1 MARPSKYRNP
11 WRTGRKVLLVSG
23 LAAMLL
29 GCSKDRDD
37 LPQDLLLPNNG
48 ELVSARVFGGSGAD
62 TGRSII
68 QTADGGLAILG
79 FSESTD
85 GDLQG
90 KALAVN
96 DYWLLKLDAHGTL
109 EWSRTYGGSKDD
121 VGQAVIQTS
130 DGGYALTGYAMS
142 DDGDG
147 SNNEGFHDNWVLRL
161 DPQGEILWERSF
173 GFSGHDHSYDI
184 LQTDDGGFFFIGFL
198 DLTAARAD
206 GFEGKG
212 NYATLHGVGEFWCTK
227 IDQRGELQW
236 RYYFGGTNNDRAH
249 AVVPSPDGGFVMAG
263 FSESE
268 DFDITDPNGSYDFWV
283 VKVQA
288 DGQLVW
294 QKNLGGTGI
303 DIAWDL
309 TRSADGGYL
318 VAGHSFSSD
327 GDVSDPQGEADMW
340 LVKLSEAGEFLWDA
354 SYGGAAFDAAESITP
369 AADGGFYLTG
379 SSRSSGDDLENA
391 GENDLLIVKIGPDG
405 ATEWRRTYGGTGL
418 DLGFDAVE
426 TSDGALMVIGELAEP
441 GAAGLP
447 TRGATDLLLLQFR

>member
-1 MARPSKYRNP
+1 MKGISIYGTLWRMGRRSIFIAGMAAL
-11 WRTGRKVLLVSG
+11 T
-23 LAAMLL
+23 LA
-29 GCSKDRDD
+29 CSKDRDD
-37 LPQDLLLPNNG
+37 LPDNLLLPNAG
-48 ELVSARVFGGSGAD
+48 ELVSAQVFGGSGAD

-68 QTADGGLAILG
+68 QTSDGGLAILG

-90 KALAVN
+90 KASAVN
-96 DYWLLKLDAHGTL
+96 DYWLLKLDAEGAL

-121 VGQAVIQTS
+121 RGQAVIQTA

-161 DPQGEILWERSF
+161 DPAGEILWERSF

-206 GFEGKG
+206 GYTGKG

-227 IDQRGELQW
+227 IDARGELQW

-249 AVVPSPDGGFVMAG
+249 AVVPAPDGGFVMAG
-263 FSESE
+263 FSESG
-268 DFDITDPNGSYDFWV
+268 DFDITEPNGSYDFWV
-283 VKVQA
+283 VKVQE

-303 DIAWDL
+303 DTAADI
-309 TRSADGGYL
+309 TRAADGGYL
-318 VAGHSFSSD
+318 IAGHSFSTD
-327 GDVSDPQGEADMW
+327 GDVSTPKGEADVW
-340 LVKLSEAGEFLWDA
+340 VVKLSEAGEFLWDA

-379 SSRSSGDDLENA
+379 TTRSSEEDLDNA
-391 GENDLLIVKIGPDG
+391 GENDLLILKIASDG
-405 ATEWRRTYGGTGL
+405 ATEWQRTYGGAGL

-426 TSDGALMVIGELAEP
+426 SSDGSLMVVGELADP

-447 TRGATDLLLLQFR
+447 GRGVTDLLLLKFR